1 MNLDNGSEKK
11 PWEKEWNDSA
21 EITTYAAAL
30 KKVDGAENGS
40 PLDGAKFKVK
50 GLTVEETEAGVY
62 TVVSYDPSANAA
74 LGTEMTTKD
83 GMLYIVGLASG
94 VTLTVTETE
103 APDGYNKL
111 TSTFTLSPQVLSK
124 QLYSTSGYEKYDK
137 DGNLIE
143 RAKTSTTGYE
153 QVTKNLSEL
162 DTKSYKVVNNKG
174 IELPSTGG
182 IGTTIFY
189 VLGTILVL
197 GAGVLL
203 ITKRRMSK

>member
-1 MNLDNGSEKK
+1 
-11 PWEKEWNDSA
+11 
-21 EITTYAAAL
+21 
-30 KKVDGAENGS
+30 
-40 PLDGAKFKVK
+40 
-50 GLTVEETEAGVY
+50 
-62 TVVSYDPSANAA
+62 
-74 LGTEMTTKD
+74 MTTKD
-83 GMLYIVGLASG
+83 GMLYIVGLASD

-103 APDGYNKL
+103 APAGYNKL
-111 TSTFTLSPQVLSK
+111 TETFTISPQVLDK
-124 QLYSTSGYEKYDK
+124 QLYSTNGYEKYDE

-143 RAKTSTTGYE
+143 HVAISTTGYTK
-153 QVTKNLSEL
+153 VTKNLSEL
-162 DTKSYKVVNNKG
+162 DAQSYQVVNKKG